1 MIRIQAAI
9 KPCPNCVWQSKLLE
23 SKQICRKPTSMC
35 SAITISQEETT
46 RLKYYTAL
54 KEWQQALLLL
64 WDVTAASED
73 I

>member
-1 MIRIQAAI
+1 
-9 KPCPNCVWQSKLLE
+9 
-23 SKQICRKPTSMC
+23 MC